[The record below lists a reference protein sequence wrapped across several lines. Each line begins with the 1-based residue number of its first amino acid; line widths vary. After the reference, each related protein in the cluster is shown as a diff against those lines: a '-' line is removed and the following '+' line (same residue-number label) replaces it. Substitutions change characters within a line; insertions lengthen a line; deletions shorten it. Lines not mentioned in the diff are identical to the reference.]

1 MATTRGGGECPTSRP
16 RGAHCRAPGAAV
28 PPCIAVPR
36 RGCGFRSTASGWVG
50 ATVLQSSGCRCPREF
65 GDLERHRAVVDT
77 AQAPCSI
84 DQFNRHGA
92 TTDRDRRASYGGP
105 HAGARRRQARPLAAT
120 SRCGHGFGRASR
132 RRRRA
137 GRSARLA
144 RPQACRTSG
153 HADSVGAIA
162 VRVSSSQ
169 EARQDTIA
177 RCCSVDRE
185 SGHHHSPPTRNS
197 HRLAPRANHDPTRM
211 IAS

>member
-1 MATTRGGGECPTSRP
+1 MSTQTRATPPRPPWLLRGGGECPTSRP

-105 HAGARRRQARPLAAT
+105 HAGARRRPARPLAAT

-137 GRSARLA
+137 GRSADSGSFRRPVACAMSWCLA
-144 RPQACRTSG
+144 RQAVQASG
-153 HADSVGAIA
+153 QLGSRVLKRVEPA
-162 VRVSSSQ
+162 VTQ
-169 EARQDTIA
+169 T
-177 RCCSVDRE
+177 
-185 SGHHHSPPTRNS
+185 
-197 HRLAPRANHDPTRM
+197 L
-211 IAS
+211 